1 MKRTLLTASAA
12 AIIITFCL
20 VLSPLGLTYDGNDT
34 AKSVT
39 FSKDVAPIFYK
50 NCVDCHRPGELA
62 PMSLLSYKDARPWAR
77 SIREK
82 VVAREMP
89 PWSADPHFGTFSN
102 DRRLSQKE
110 VDTISAWVDQGAKE
124 GNASDLPP
132 QPDFA
137 SGWKSGKPD
146 LVLTMAEEYAI
157 APEGSDEYINFSLPT
172 NFKEDRW
179 IRGVEIHPGNKKVVH
194 HVVAFIQSPQM
205 AARYKSPGR
214 GSFAGQ
220 SIFFSDGTRKRVKA
234 DAPVF
239 DDGCAAPNGGFA
251 RGSGEEGLGLLLGF
265 YAPGKDTDTWPAGT
279 AKLIPAGSNIIIQVH
294 YSKTTGK
301 AEKDRSSV
309 GLYYAD
315 GPPEKSLMSFGAL
328 NHYFKIPAGDSNH
341 EVTAC
346 YTFSRDVQLL
356 TLMPHMHL
364 RGKDMKYE
372 GIYPDGRRET
382 LLFVPRYNFNWQSM
396 YRMQTPLEIPKGT
409 KLLVTAHFDNS
420 ERNKYNPDPSK
431 TVRFG
436 DPTYDEMMIGY
447 FDFVSKNARPVAAKI
462 DPALYD
468 ACAGQYQ
475 VGGVPFTVSKQGNKL
490 FMTAMGQPS
499 FELFPESEKS
509 FLVKEFDGLV
519 TFVKNDKGEVVE
531 LILETNGRSVHAKKT
546 TQPAG

>member
-1 MKRTLLTASAA
+1 
-12 AIIITFCL
+12 
-20 VLSPLGLTYDGNDT
+20 
-34 AKSVT
+34 
-39 FSKDVAPIFYK
+39 
-50 NCVDCHRPGELA
+50 
-62 PMSLLSYKDARPWAR
+62 
-77 SIREK
+77 
-82 VVAREMP
+82 
-89 PWSADPHFGTFSN
+89 
-102 DRRLSQKE
+102 
-110 VDTISAWVDQGAKE
+110 
-124 GNASDLPP
+124 
-132 QPDFA
+132 
-137 SGWKSGKPD
+137 
-146 LVLTMAEEYAI
+146 
-157 APEGSDEYINFSLPT
+157 
-172 NFKEDRW
+172 
-179 IRGVEIHPGNKKVVH
+179 
-194 HVVAFIQSPQM
+194 
-205 AARYKSPGR
+205 
-214 GSFAGQ
+214 
-220 SIFFSDGTRKRVKA
+220 
-234 DAPVF
+234 
-239 DDGCAAPNGGFA
+239 
-251 RGSGEEGLGLLLGF
+251 LGF

-372 GIYPDGRRET
+372 AVYPDGKHET

-409 KLLVTAHFDNS
+409 KLVVTAHFDNS

-447 FDFVSKNARPVAAKI
+447 FDFVSKNARPIAAKI

-468 ACAGQYQ
+468 VYAGQYQ
-475 VGGVPFTVSKQGNKL
+475 VGGVPFTISKQSNKL
-490 FMTAMGQPS
+490 FMTAMGQPT

-509 FLVKEFDGLV
+509 FLVKEFDGLI